1 VRALPSLQSLYDANK
16 DKGLHIFH
24 VDCQNATRER
34 MTEFL
39 RERNNTVPTPIS
51 GSDFSA
57 YRDGSPGGLPYAF
70 VIGVDGTVVWEGRS
84 GYNAPIQEELAK
96 IKYPGL
102 GKLEVARGLERA
114 ATAFSTGELGRAQQ
128 EAERM
133 KERNEDNEELVAD
146 AEFIIKRVEER
157 AEAMKTSIQEAKA
170 ARRYHEAIATL
181 EEIQK
186 AFRGTDMANEARD
199 EVRDMGRDR
208 EIQRELRAWNDLER
222 VIQQNERARD
232 NATRRQAL
240 NRFYERNEGTAA
252 AEEARKLSESLS

>member
-24 VDCQNATRER
+24 VDAQGATRER

-51 GSDFSA
+51 GSDFGA
-57 YRDGSPGGLPYAF
+57 YRSASPGGLPYAF
-70 VIGVDGTVVWEGRS
+70 VIGVDGTVVWEGRG

-102 GKLEVARGLERA
+102 GRLEVARPLERA
-114 ATAFSTGELGRAQQ
+114 ATAFASGELARAQQ
-128 EAERM
+128 EAERQ
-133 KERNEDNEELVAD
+133 KERNEDNEEVVAD
-146 AEFIIKRVEER
+146 AEFIIERVQQR
-157 AEAMKTSIQEAKA
+157 AEAMKNRVQEAKD
-170 ARRYHEAIATL
+170 ARRYHEAIAAL
-181 EEIQK
+181 EEIQS
-186 AFRGTDMANEARD
+186 AFRGTEMANEARD
-199 EVRDMGRDR
+199 EVRDMRRDR
-208 EIQRELRAWNDLER
+208 DIQAELRAWTELDR

-240 NRFYERNEGTAA
+240 NRFYERYEGTAA
-252 AEEARKLSESLS
+252 AEEAKKLAQALS